1 MLMCMSMRAMLA
13 RRTARMVRRGLGVRR
28 GIGGEFGF
36 ASGAAEQHLFAVM
49 HQPVPRIGFWD
60 HAANR
65 VALAVRVYRVLVV
78 MIGLIHGSYADRTAL
93 LI

>member
-13 RRTARMVRRGLGVRR
+13 RRTARMVRRGLGVLR

-49 HQPVPRIGFWD
+49 HQPVRRVGFWD

-65 VALAVRVYRVLVV
+65 VALGLRVCGMVVV
-78 MIGLIHGSYADRTAL
+78 MIGLIHGSYADRAAL